1 MKPVVIISCDHAADP
16 RMCDYTLDILNNA
29 NIQPTLYVQSALIG
43 SKPWRSTITHLQ
55 KLYDNNWDLGNHT
68 TTHPAL
74 ATLTDED
81 IESEIKKADN
91 FLEENNFF
99 RGRRHLSYP
108 QSSVNNNVI
117 NILKKYCDTGRKV
130 TGLIGKQNPVGNEW
144 YLLDCISM
152 KATDPIERA
161 IDKINEAILKN
172 QVAHIM
178 FECIDNKEPSLVP
191 YQAYHIDKF
200 SEIIDYIKKK
210 RDEGIIDVM
219 NMTTFYNKRNFND
232 NSTQLNSTQLNLIR
246 FI

>member
-1 MKPVVIISCDHAADP
+1 
-16 RMCDYTLDILNNA
+16 
-29 NIQPTLYVQSALIG
+29 
-43 SKPWRSTITHLQ
+43 
-55 KLYDNNWDLGNHT
+55 
-68 TTHPAL
+68 
-74 ATLTDED
+74 
-81 IESEIKKADN
+81 
-91 FLEENNFF
+91 
-99 RGRRHLSYP
+99 
-108 QSSVNNNVI
+108 
-117 NILKKYCDTGRKV
+117 
-130 TGLIGKQNPVGNEW
+130 
-144 YLLDCISM
+144 M